1 MAKSISTL
9 ETVQKEK
16 SFIGQW
22 KEKNDSRIKD
32 WKHSVRLFTK
42 SPLAMI
48 GLIIVIF
55 FILVAL
61 FAPYIAPYPNNW
73 RDLTAQRL
81 APSEAHILGTEIY
94 GGDILSMII
103 WGSRVSLT
111 IGFLVVF
118 SILIFGTI
126 VGAVAGYFGGKID
139 ELIMRITDIFLAFPS
154 LVLSMV
160 IVAALGSGLQNVMI
174 SIAIVSWPAYARLI
188 RGQVLSIKER
198 NYIEAAR
205 AVGASDW
212 RIITRHLIPNSLAP
226 TIVQAT
232 MDVGSIIITSAALSF
247 IGMGAGPGEAEWG
260 RMINDGQSMLLNAP
274 WISTFPGLAILI
286 FCLGFNLLG
295 DGLRDIMDPRM
306 RR

>member
-1 MAKSISTL
+1 MPNEAITI
-9 ETVQKEK
+9 QKKK
-16 SFIGQW
+16 SFIDDW
-22 KEKNDSRIKD
+22 KDKNDSRIKD
-32 WKHSVRLFTK
+32 WKHSISLFTK
-42 SPLAMI
+42 SPLAML
-48 GLIIVIF
+48 GLFIVLF
-55 FILVAL
+55 FVLVAI
-61 FAPYIAPYPNNW
+61 FAPLIAPYPNNW
-73 RDLTAQRL
+73 RDIRL
-81 APSEAHILGTEIY
+81 QSQAPSSGHMLGTEIY

-111 IGFLVVF
+111 IGLLVVS
-118 SILIFGTI
+118 SIVIFGTI

-160 IVAALGSGLQNVMI
+160 IVAALGSGLQNVMV
-174 SIAIVSWPAYARLI
+174 SIAIVSWPTYARLI

-198 NYIEAAR
+198 NYIEAAK
-205 AVGASDW
+205 AVGASDG
-212 RIITRHLIPNSLAP
+212 RIIGKHLIPNSLAP

-260 RMINDGQSMLLNAP
+260 RMINDGQAMLLNAP
-274 WISTFPGLAILI
+274 WISTFPGLAILF

>member
-1 MAKSISTL
+1 MMANDVI
-9 ETVQKEK
+9 TVQKKK
-16 SFIGQW
+16 SFIDDW
-22 KEKNDSRIKD
+22 KEKNDSKIKD
-32 WKHSVRLFTK
+32 WKHSLRLFTK
-42 SPLAMI
+42 SPLAML
-48 GLIIVIF
+48 GLFIVVF
-55 FILVAL
+55 FMLVAI
-61 FAPYIAPYPNNW
+61 FAPYLAPYPNNW
-73 RDLTAQRL
+73 RDFTLQNQ
-81 APSEAHILGTEIY
+81 APSSSHILGTEIY
-94 GGDILSMII
+94 GGDIFSMII
-103 WGSRVSLT
+103 WGSRVSLVT
-111 IGFLVVF
+111 AFAVVL
-118 SILIFGTI
+118 SIVLFGTI
-126 VGAVAGYFGGKID
+126 VGAIAGYFGGLID
-139 ELIMRITDIFLAFPS
+139 EIIMRVTDIFLAFPS

-174 SIAIVSWPAYARLI
+174 SIAIVSWPTYARLI

-205 AVGASDW
+205 AVGSSDW
-212 RIITRHLIPNSLAP
+212 RIISKHLIPNSLAP

-260 RMINDGQSMLLNAP
+260 RMINDGQAMLLSAP
-274 WISTFPGLAILI
+274 WISTFPGLAILL

>member
-1 MAKSISTL
+1 VIT
-9 ETVQKEK
+9 TQKK
-16 SFIGQW
+16 KPFIDDW
-22 KEKNDSRIKD
+22 KEKNDSKIKD
-32 WKHSVRLFTK
+32 WKHSIHMFSK

-48 GLIIVIF
+48 GLFIVVF
-55 FILVAL
+55 FVLVAI
-61 FAPYIAPYPNNW
+61 FAPYLAPYPDNW
-73 RDLTAQRL
+73 RDITKQSQG
-81 APSEAHILGTEIY
+81 PSSEHLLGTEIY

-103 WGSRVSLT
+103 WGSRVSLVT
-111 IGFLVVF
+111 ALTVVL
-118 SILIFGTI
+118 SIVIFGTI
-126 VGAVAGYFGGKID
+126 VGAIAGYFGGLID
-139 ELIMRITDIFLAFPS
+139 EVIMRITDIFLAFPS

-160 IVAALGSGLQNVMI
+160 IVAALGSGLQNVMV
-174 SIAIVSWPAYARLI
+174 SIAIVSWPTYARLI

-212 RIITRHLIPNSLAP
+212 RIINKHLIPNSLAP
-226 TIVQAT
+226 TIVQGT

-260 RMINDGQSMLLNAP
+260 RMINDGQAMLLSAP
-274 WISTFPGLAILI
+274 WISTFPGFAILF

>member
-1 MAKSISTL
+1 MANDAITI
-9 ETVQKEK
+9 QKKK
-16 SFIGQW
+16 SFIDDW
-22 KEKNDSRIKD
+22 KEKNDSKIKD
-32 WKHSVRLFTK
+32 WKHSISLFTK

-48 GLIIVIF
+48 GLFIVIF
-55 FILVAL
+55 FMLVAI
-61 FAPYIAPYPNNW
+61 FAPYLAPYSNNW
-73 RDLTAQRL
+73 RDLSLQSQ
-81 APSEAHILGTEIY
+81 APSSTHILGTEIY
-94 GGDILSMII
+94 GGDIFSMII
-103 WGSRVSLT
+103 WGSRVSLVT
-111 IGFLVVF
+111 AFAVVL
-118 SILIFGTI
+118 SIVIFGTI
-126 VGAVAGYFGGKID
+126 VGAFAGYFGGIID
-139 ELIMRITDIFLAFPS
+139 EALMRVTDIFLAFPS

-174 SIAIVSWPAYARLI
+174 SIAIVSWPTYARLI

-205 AVGASDW
+205 AVGSSDW
-212 RIITRHLIPNSLAP
+212 RIISKHLIPNSLAP

-260 RMINDGQSMLLNAP
+260 RMINDGQAMLLNAP
-274 WISTFPGLAILI
+274 WISTFPGLAILL